1 MAIEDEIINI
11 ADLDVGTE
19 LLKTDKLLI
28 ETNNG
33 TKLLDFKDFV
43 IGPDNI
49 SSVRDDQIE
58 YETTGEAA
66 TRNSSTSFSI
76 VTGFN
81 ILTTD
86 TTPGLKTSYKDLS
99 GSIELGKF
107 NYNAIKHLATLSGGW
122 ASLDNRFAD
131 LNSRVAAQEETTG
144 TTSLSAVNF
153 KVHLTTPLRASKGS
167 ATKNHVIFDYIDLNP
182 TDTHTEGTATFAEA
196 PFKFKYPAA
205 TKWSRSWIQFTGQFF
220 FVFPNSSSMN
230 GFANDFTLELWVN
243 GTRVY
248 SGNTMQTGVGGNPK
262 TISINHM
269 ELIEPGDEI
278 ILKGSTTG
286 ETNNT
291 FGKGSFFTGFRIAGA

>member
-1 MAIEDEIINI
+1 MAVEDEIINI

-76 VTGFN
+76 VSGFK

-107 NYNAIKHLATLSGGW
+107 NYNAI
-122 ASLDNRFAD
+122 
-131 LNSRVAAQEETTG
+131 
-144 TTSLSAVNF
+144 
-153 KVHLTTPLRASKGS
+153 
-167 ATKNHVIFDYIDLNP
+167 
-182 TDTHTEGTATFAEA
+182 
-196 PFKFKYPAA
+196 
-205 TKWSRSWIQFTGQFF
+205 
-220 FVFPNSSSMN
+220 
-230 GFANDFTLELWVN
+230 
-243 GTRVY
+243 
-248 SGNTMQTGVGGNPK
+248 
-262 TISINHM
+262 
-269 ELIEPGDEI
+269 EI
-278 ILKGSTTG
+278 I
-286 ETNNT
+286 
-291 FGKGSFFTGFRIAGA
+291 R

>member
-107 NYNAIKHLATLSGGW
+107 NYNAIEHISTLSAGW
-122 ASLDNRFAD
+122 NNLDDRFAD
-131 LNSRVAAQEETTG
+131 LDSRVTEIQEKSNITT
-144 TTSLSAVNF
+144 LSATNF
-153 KVHLTTPLRASKGS
+153 KVSNSTNSGTSSKT
-167 ATKNHVIFDYIDLNP
+167 ATRGHVVFTNVDLNP
-182 TDTHTEGTATFAEA
+182 TTTHTNGTLTFDSS
-196 PFKFKYPAA
+196 PFAIKYPS
-205 TKWSRSWIQFTGQFF
+205 TDWSRSWILFTGQFF
-220 FVFPNSSSMN
+220 FVPANSLSKFEAGFNLEIWKN
-230 GFANDFTLELWVN
+230 GGRVGTSINEEGTRLAFNHLELV
-243 GTRVY
+243 
-248 SGNTMQTGVGGNPK
+248 S
-262 TISINHM
+262 
-269 ELIEPGDEI
+269 PGDEI
-278 ILKGSTTG
+278 IVRANMKHATS
-286 ETNNT
+286 EN
-291 FGKGSFFTGFRIAGA
+291 FGAGSFFAGFRLAGG